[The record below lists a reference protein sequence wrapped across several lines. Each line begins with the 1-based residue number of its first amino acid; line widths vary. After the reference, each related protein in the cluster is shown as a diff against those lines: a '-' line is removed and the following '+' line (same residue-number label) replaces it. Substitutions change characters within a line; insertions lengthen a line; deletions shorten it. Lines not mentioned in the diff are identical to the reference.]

1 MTTPVRPRLEEFFL
15 ALLWLIG
22 TGGWGYFGLIGYFG
36 NLARQGEPNFSL
48 IGFILGFF
56 LLCLTVFGLRFILHT
71 FRRLWI
77 HTPAWLDTTASL
89 SFGLTLLLGSL
100 FSLFSLL
107 VTAMHLFN
115 DKISNLI
122 FGEGLAACLGM
133 FILSVIQFVTALHAF
148 EPFVGGTLRNHTVV
162 RPLKPMLQFFYGSKG
177 NGNRAGD
184 QTKGPLLLENDSRTG
199 LIDEKGN
206 GRPGLEKTL
215 VAHGGYHVTTLGF
228 TANGAV
234 IFTVSDGGTVH
245 FQAGGRKGTM
255 FPPELKF
262 WDWSSGRVQTAAMG
276 SPQTFLTQD
285 YKTPPSLQDY
295 RFLVPAG
302 GSRFAW
308 VRPDLIQVGN
318 WSNDETQKLNV
329 EDGLVLQG
337 WGGFRPIAF
346 NPEGSRL
353 AWCSTDGQ
361 TRLWNLETEQVQPLR
376 AYPPGDPPT
385 PTGTAGGAWGLVFSP
400 DGTRIAT
407 LGGQGILLQN
417 VYTGWRWFRPLDDR
431 EERLTAFSFSNS
443 GFEMA
448 IGLMARPVA
457 IRSGRPGRKSNSNNG
472 HQPPAE
478 ALTGRDPDQF
488 LPIIRLWDLRE
499 DRYSDLLVGDS
510 PLRELA
516 YSPDNRL
523 LAAVDETG
531 LLRLWEVPFEG
542 GAIRPPRLVSQ
553 LDLGLSGRKIMLTF
567 TPDVQRLICATDN
580 RVMMWNLARLREQ
593 APV

>member
-1 MTTPVRPRLEEFFL
+1 MTTPARPRLEEFFL

-36 NLARQGEPNFSL
+36 NLARMGDPDFSL

-71 FRRLWI
+71 FRRLWTR
-77 HTPAWLDTTASL
+77 TPAWLDTTASL
-89 SFGLTLLLGSL
+89 FFGLTLLAGGL
-100 FSLFSLL
+100 FSLFSLV
-107 VTAMHLFN
+107 VTAIHLFN

-133 FILSVIQFVTALHAF
+133 LILAVIEFVTALHAF
-148 EPFVGGTLRNHTVV
+148 EPFLARTTGVHPVV
-162 RPLKPMLQFFYGSKG
+162 QPFKPMLHIFYGSKNTG
-177 NGNRAGD
+177 SRTGD
-184 QTKGPLLLENDSRTG
+184 QTHGPLLLENDSRTG

-215 VAHGGYHVTTLGF
+215 VAHGGYHVTALGF

-262 WDWSSGRVQTAAMG
+262 WDWSSGRIQTTSMG

-285 YKTPPSLQDY
+285 YKTPPTLQDY

-308 VRPDLIQVGN
+308 VRSDLIQVGN

-353 AWCSTDGQ
+353 AWCSEDGQ

-448 IGLMARPVA
+448 IGLMARPSA
-457 IRSGRPGRKSNSNNG
+457 IRSVRPGRKNNFNNG
-472 HQPPAE
+472 HQPTTE